1 MVKKFQ
7 LLVILKLKIINFT
20 VIKVLFFKKDIDIEE
35 ILVSSKISS
44 GEKKYKYFIYYLY
57 NNFKVKLLHIILPKT
72 SAYVKGF
79 DGETKWMHFL
89 IEDDNLLENIALFGI
104 KSVLI
109 SKKSLTASLSTIK
122 CF

>member
-1 MVKKFQ
+1 MVKKFHR
-7 LLVILKLKIINFT
+7 LVILKLKIINFT
-20 VIKVLFFKKDIDIEE
+20 AIKVLFFKKDIDIEE

-44 GEKKYKYFIYYLY
+44 GKKKYKYFIYYLY
-57 NNFKVKLLHIILPKT
+57 NNFKVKLLHIMLPKT
-72 SAYVKGF
+72 STYVKGF

-89 IEDDNLLENIALFGI
+89 IEDDNLLENIVLFWI

-109 SKKSLTASLSTIK
+109 SKKNLTASLSIIK

>member
-1 MVKKFQ
+1 MVKKFHR
-7 LLVILKLKIINFT
+7 LVILKLKIINFT
-20 VIKVLFFKKDIDIEE
+20 AIKVLFFKKDIDIEE

-44 GEKKYKYFIYYLY
+44 GKKKYKYFIYYLY
-57 NNFKVKLLHIILPKT
+57 NNFKVKLLHIMLPKT
-72 SAYVKGF
+72 STYVKGF

-89 IEDDNLLENIALFGI
+89 IEDDNLLENIVLFGI

-109 SKKSLTASLSTIK
+109 SKKNLTESLSIIK

>member
-1 MVKKFQ
+1 MVKKFHR
-7 LLVILKLKIINFT
+7 LVILKLKIINFT
-20 VIKVLFFKKDIDIEE
+20 AIKVLFFKKDIDVEE

-44 GEKKYKYFIYYLY
+44 GKKKYKYFIYYLY

>member
-1 MVKKFQ
+1 MVKKFHR
-7 LLVILKLKIINFT
+7 LVILKLKIINFT
-20 VIKVLFFKKDIDIEE
+20 AIKVLFFKKDIDIEE

-44 GEKKYKYFIYYLY
+44 GKKKYKYFIYYLY
-57 NNFKVKLLHIILPKT
+57 NNFKVKLLHIMLPKT
-72 SAYVKGF
+72 STYVKGF

-89 IEDDNLLENIALFGI
+89 IEDDNLLENIVLFGI

-109 SKKSLTASLSTIK
+109 SKKNLTASLSIIK

>member
-1 MVKKFQ
+1 MIKKFQ
-7 LLVILKLKIINFT
+7 RLVILKLKIINFIA
-20 VIKVLFFKKDIDIEE
+20 IKVLFFKKDIDIEE

-57 NNFKVKLLHIILPKT
+57 NSFKVKLLHIMLPKT

-89 IEDDNLLENIALFGI
+89 IEDDNLLENIVLFGI

-109 SKKSLTASLSTIK
+109 SKKNLTASLSTIK
-122 CF
+122 YF